1 MNWTQ
6 GVEAIMKLQ
15 FKNVGWFA
23 DEMSARYE
31 ADVNENI
38 KVRLFKDAY
47 MNGFRFEFLTSNS
60 YALGNITGNYLA
72 TFWDKATKKQAIN
85 RVLEIL
91 YNTECFI
98 EIEQKAIEVK
108 NTMSKY
114 GFN

>member
-1 MNWTQ
+1 
-6 GVEAIMKLQ
+6 MKLQ
-15 FKNVGWFA
+15 YKKVGWFA

-31 ADVNENI
+31 AVVNENI

-60 YALGNITGNYLA
+60 YDLGNITGDYLS

-85 RVLEIL
+85 RVFEIL
-91 YNTECFI
+91 SDTECFI